1 MEITERGSSGYQVH
15 LHWALDEAVF
25 AYQVAHEAMSGH
37 PPLSEDTATP
47 ELTLLWYT
55 RERRRAVALILA
67 ACCVEAVANLY
78 LSLKT
83 TPDQFALLEW
93 AKFLEKWT
101 VVPSLFIPG
110 YSFPKD
116 GELYQDLK
124 RLNSRRNSLVHL
136 KEEVTGQTAGTVRHA
151 GLHPDTASD
160 EHVFVGRCRSL
171 PDRLVSHLASFDK
184 TDAMF
189 QVRMILAVRPLMQ
202 TLGRSLK
209 TTG

>member
-1 MEITERGSSGYQVH
+1 MKITTLGGSSGYQVYLH
-15 LHWALDEAVF
+15 LALDEAVL
-25 AYQVAHEAMSGH
+25 AYQAAHEAISRH
-37 PPLSEDTATP
+37 PPFSEHTATP
-47 ELTLLWYT
+47 ELTLLYYT
-55 RERRRAVALILA
+55 LERRRATALILA

-83 TPDQFALLEW
+83 TAEQFALLEW

-101 VVPSLFIPG
+101 VVPSLFVPG

-124 RLNSRRNSLVHL
+124 RLNARRNSLVHL
-136 KEEVTGQTAGTVRHA
+136 KEEVTTRGGAVLHA
-151 GLHPDTASD
+151 GLHPEAASD

-171 PDRLVSHLASFDK
+171 PDKLLSHLASFDK
-184 TDAMF
+184 TDAIG
-189 QVRMILAVRPLMQ
+189 QVRLVLAISPFMQ
-202 TLGRSLK
+202 KLGDSL

>member
-1 MEITERGSSGYQVH
+1 MQMTIRGSSGYQVH
-15 LHWALDEAVF
+15 LHLALDEAVA
-25 AYQVAHEAMSGH
+25 AYQAAHEAMSGH
-37 PPLSEDTATP
+37 PPLSEETATP
-47 ELTLLWYT
+47 ELTLLYYT
-55 RERRRAVALILA
+55 RERKRAVALVLA

-83 TPDQFALLEW
+83 TPDQFALLES

-101 VVPSLFIPG
+101 AVPSLFIPG

-124 RLNSRRNSLVHL
+124 RLQSRRNALVHL
-136 KEEVTGQTAGTVRHA
+136 KEEVVLGKVQHA
-151 GLHPDTASD
+151 ASHPDIASD

-184 TDAMF
+184 TDAIG
-189 QVRMILAVRPLMQ
+189 QVKIILAISPLMQ
-202 TLGRSLK
+202 TLGRIA
-209 TTG
+209 